1 MACSKQI
8 ATASEAP
15 EAHGNEDIPT
25 GSATMICFVTMQCLS
40 GSHAGSLVRSI
51 AKLRRNVLI
60 LVLQY
65 RMLLAS
71 CKNPKQISNYKPI
84 KFTNANYKTLCWKQK
99 SAAGLSNSVFSQLLV
114 YS

>member
-15 EAHGNEDIPT
+15 ETHGNENITT
-25 GSATMICFVTMQCLS
+25 GSATMICFVTMLRLS
-40 GSHAGSLVRSI
+40 GCYAGSLVRSI
-51 AKLRRNVLI
+51 AEIHNY

-65 RMLLAS
+65 RS
-71 CKNPKQISNYKPI
+71 RKNPKQISNYKPI

-99 SAAGLSNSVFSQLLV
+99 SAAGLSQFSV
-114 YS
+114 